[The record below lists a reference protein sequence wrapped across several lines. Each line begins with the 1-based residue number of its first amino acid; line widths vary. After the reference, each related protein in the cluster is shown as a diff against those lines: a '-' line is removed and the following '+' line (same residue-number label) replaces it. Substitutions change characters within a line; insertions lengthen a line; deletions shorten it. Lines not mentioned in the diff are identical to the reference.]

1 MQVCAFSRAQVAPA
15 AAAHREERSTAICTL
30 FDANPVCVLV
40 DDFVWAAPEVTPPS
54 RARHSWASDL
64 WSLGVILFA
73 TSTCS
78 DKWQTFCASLD
89 PTLLRRQTTGL
100 SVLSESS
107 MKPESWSPS
116 NVNSLLRALKLRRET
131 LEALTQTLNGTQ
143 VCRSIA
149 IDSQTTPDV
158 CGVQYSTDPSRCP
171 IGVQRRTHRCH
182 SASARF
188 RQLRTRVDSVR
199 IHIMT
204 IESSRVDRFSIDS
217 TRMFRFRR
225 SEAMVL
231 LIAVSVCDSQMAIG
245 SRVCRRVSRDE
256 RQRPPEAPRAP
267 THVARRKCA
276 QTPRP
281 A

>member
-1 MQVCAFSRAQVAPA
+1 MQVCAFSRTQVAPA

-107 MKPESWSPS
+107 IKPEGWSPS

-143 VCRSIA
+143 VRRSIS
-149 IDSQTTPDV
+149 IDPHTTPDV
-158 CGVQYSTDPSRCP
+158 CGVLYSTDPSRCL

-199 IHIMT
+199 IQIT
-204 IESSRVDRFSIDS
+204 SIESSRSILYRLDPNVQIQ
-217 TRMFRFRR
+217 TFR
-225 SEAMVL
+225 SEGP
-231 LIAVSVCDSQMAIG
+231 SNS
-245 SRVCRRVSRDE
+245 S
-256 RQRPPEAPRAP
+256 
-267 THVARRKCA
+267 KCVRF
-276 QTPRP
+276 TDG
-281 A
+281 